1 MLHLWKTVFTWRIR
15 KFKNNFCE
23 DCLKKKFGN
32 IIDMNLFLDKKNQ
45 NSITNLNDEFNEIG
59 VKNDL
64 VWLLKIREN

>member
-32 IIDMNLFLDKKNQ
+32 MIDMNLFLDKKKPKQYNK
-45 NSITNLNDEFNEIG
+45 S
-59 VKNDL
+59 K
-64 VWLLKIREN
+64 R